1 MLISLPYKLV
11 LASKSPRRIE
21 MLTELFGPIDCL
33 SPLFEEKANINE
45 SGTDY
50 VRRNA
55 RGKAAAVV
63 SQMQGA
69 NWVVLGADTIVE
81 LNGQILEKPSSS
93 EHAFQMLKTLS
104 GKTHEVITGYSLIYF
119 TGYQLTSSVHT
130 KVSFRHLEAKEI
142 DQYILSGE
150 HSDKAGA
157 YGIQGLASSFVE
169 KIDGSYTNVVGLPL
183 SQIVEAL
190 RQGSPGI

>member
-1 MLISLPYKLV
+1 MLISLPYRLV

-21 MLTELFGPIDCL
+21 MLTELFGSIECI
-33 SPLFEEKANINE
+33 SPSFEEKAKIDE

-50 VRRNA
+50 VKRNA
-55 RGKAAAVV
+55 SGKAAAVV
-63 SQMQGA
+63 PQMQGT

-81 LNGQILEKPSSS
+81 LNRQILEKPSSS
-93 EHAFQMLKTLS
+93 EHAAHILNTLS
-104 GKTHEVITGYSLIYF
+104 GKTHEVITGYSLIYSS
-119 TGYQLTSSVHT
+119 GYQVTSCVHT
-130 KVSFRHLEAKEI
+130 KVSFRRIEAKEI

-190 RQGSPGI
+190 RQGSIGI